1 MERATERH
9 EVAPAAGRGTGPA
22 GLTEA
27 EAAARRAH
35 GLGNDAAISSGRTY
49 LDILRENALT
59 VVNVLLMAIASVLV
73 VLGLL
78 GDAAVTAV
86 LVVVNVVVGVF
97 QETRAKRS
105 LDRLSVL
112 TRPTASVVRQGVE
125 RIVDPAEVV
134 LGDRLIVR
142 RGGQLMLDGV
152 IGEGEIEVDES
163 LLTGEIRRHP
173 QAPRR
178 GSPVRLFLRDRRG
191 QLRGDPRR
199 RRFLRQPVDRRCAGL
214 PGGPD
219 AHPARRRT
227 GDEDDEPAG
236 RRHGH
241 PCGARTVA
249 AFGTL
254 PVVETARSAAVLVA
268 LVPQGLVV
276 MVTVTPMPWP
286 SSGWQVPMRSSSAP
300 TRSSR

>member
-86 LVVVNVVVGVF
+86 LVVVNVVVGLF

-112 TRPTASVVRQGVE
+112 TGRPPAWCAKAWSVSST
-125 RIVDPAEVV
+125 
-134 LGDRLIVR
+134 RLR
-142 RGGQLMLDGV
+142 WCWATGSSCGGAT
-152 IGEGEIEVDES
+152 S
-163 LLTGEIRRHP
+163 
-173 QAPRR
+173 
-178 GSPVRLFLRDRRG
+178 
-191 QLRGDPRR
+191 
-199 RRFLRQPVDRRCAGL
+199 
-214 PGGPD
+214 
-219 AHPARRRT
+219 
-227 GDEDDEPAG
+227 
-236 RRHGH
+236 
-241 PCGARTVA
+241 
-249 AFGTL
+249 
-254 PVVETARSAAVLVA
+254 
-268 LVPQGLVV
+268 
-276 MVTVTPMPWP
+276 
-286 SSGWQVPMRSSSAP
+286 
-300 TRSSR
+300 

>member
-59 VVNVLLMAIASVLV
+59 VVNVLLMAIAIVLV

-142 RGGQLMLDGV
+142 RGDQLMLDGV

-163 LLTGEIRRHP
+163 LLTGESDRIPKRP
-173 QAPRR
+173 GEEVLS
-178 GSPVRLFLRDRRG
+178 GSFCVTGEASYEATRVGADSFAN
-191 QLRGDPRR
+191 QLT
-199 RRFLRQPVDRRCAGL
+199 A
-214 PGGPD
+214 
-219 AHPARRRT
+219 
-227 GDEDDEPAG
+227 
-236 RRHGH
+236 
-241 PCGARTVA
+241 GARAFREDRTPIQHDVA
-249 AFGTL
+249 RVMRAMSL
-254 PVVETARSAAVLVA
+254 LVA
-268 LVPQGLVV
+268 
-276 MVTVTPMPWP
+276 VTAIP
-286 SSGWQVPMRSSSAP
+286 
-300 TRSSR
+300 